1 MTTVAT
7 PAFQLT
13 ADTRLDH
20 VFPTLTPAQ
29 VARVATHGR
38 MRRVGH
44 GEVLV
49 EAGEQTARFFVVTE
63 GLIEIV
69 RPVGTAEESVALF
82 RPGQFTG
89 EVSMLSGRR
98 GFGRIRAA
106 EPGAVIEVDR
116 DHLLTLVQTDGELSE
131 VLMSAFL
138 LRRVQLIARGLGGVV
153 LGGPTHWA

>member
-13 ADTRLDH
+13 ADTRPDH

-29 VARVATHGR
+29 VARVAAHGR
-38 MRRVGH
+38 VRRVDQ

-69 RPVGTAEESVALF
+69 RPTGTTEDSVALF
-82 RPGQFTG
+82 RPGQFGG
-89 EVSMLSGRR
+89 EVSMLSGSRWL
-98 GFGRIRAA
+98 GRIRAA
-106 EPGAVIEVDR
+106 ARAAVRGGAR
-116 DHLLTLVQTDGELSE
+116 RPLVKH
-131 VLMSAFL
+131 VA
-138 LRRVQLIARGLGGVV
+138 A
-153 LGGPTHWA
+153 